1 MRSEPAPVTAAVAA
15 LRAAGE
21 RVTPARRAVL
31 GVLERNKGHL
41 DAEAI
46 AARVGERE
54 PGVHRA
60 TVYRTLQSLVTLG
73 VVAHTHVP
81 GGSTIYHLSPAYRGA
96 AEDHVH
102 AHLQCTKCQRF
113 FDMPAEWL
121 DELRESARMTMDFEI
136 APGHAALLGICARC
150 RDAALSTAP
159 QPHSH

>member
-1 MRSEPAPVTAAVAA
+1 MRPEPAPVTAAVAT

-31 GVLERNKGHL
+31 GVLEQSRGHL

-46 AARVGERE
+46 AAQVGDRE

-81 GGSTIYHLSPAYRGA
+81 GGSTIYHLSPSCLGA
-96 AEDHVH
+96 SDDHVH
-102 AHLQCTKCQRF
+102 AHLQCTSCLRF

-121 DELRESARMTMDFEI
+121 DELRESALKTMGFEI
-136 APGHAALLGICARC
+136 APGHAALLGICSKC
-150 RDAALSTAP
+150 RESPAATGP

>member
-1 MRSEPAPVTAAVAA
+1 MRPEPPPVAAAVAT

-31 GVLERNKGHL
+31 EVLEQSQGHV

-46 AARVGERE
+46 AGQVGERE

-81 GGSTIYHLSPAYRGA
+81 GGSTIYHLLPSCRGA
-96 AEDHVH
+96 AEGNVH

-121 DELRESARMTMDFEI
+121 DGLRESALRTMDFEI
-136 APGHAALLGICARC
+136 SPGHAALLGICARC
-150 RDAALSTAP
+150 RDTTATAAI
-159 QPHSH
+159 QPHPH